1 MTAAQIHL
9 ALNHLPV
16 LLLPVGLLLLAVGL
30 GRRSLDLKRAGL
42 AFLVA
47 ASLAGI
53 PVYLTGEGA
62 EEIIEGRVGVNDA
75 DIHEHEEAAE
85 WGFIAVLVTGALAA
99 LAFFLTRGNDRF
111 RLAPVLVL
119 LVGLVASVILFR
131 VAHLGGL
138 IRHPELMSGPPVSE
152 VESERD

>member
-1 MTAAQIHL
+1 M
-9 ALNHLPV
+9 
-16 LLLPVGLLLLAVGL
+16 LLVPVGLLLLAIGL

-42 AFLVA
+42 ALLVA
-47 ASLAGI
+47 ASLASI

-62 EEIIEGRVGVNDA
+62 DEIVEDRVGVNGR
-75 DIHEHEEAAE
+75 DIKEHEEAAE

-99 LAFFLTRGNDRF
+99 GALVLTRVKDRF
-111 RLAPVLVL
+111 RLAPILVL

-138 IRHPELMSGPPVSE
+138 IRHPELISGPSGSD